1 MKPNPSPDRIAREL
15 RYLKVY
21 ALCSSA
27 ALIAL
32 CFSAFTPGARR
43 FQVIDAERINIRNAD
58 GKLALALAGKGQLPG
73 PTSEGREYPQQ
84 YSGGRTV
91 NSGMIFFNERGD
103 EVGGLTYH
111 GDLTET
117 GYSSGGGL
125 TFDQFRQDQVVSLSY
140 GDNGRRRSAGVT
152 VWDRSTTI
160 TLDSILKLVDRREKA
175 QGAERDSLMQ
185 FFQQLARQGLA
196 ATRVFLG
203 SENRTASL
211 RLLDTRGRTR
221 IRMFVDSTD
230 VARLEFV
237 DSAGT
242 VLSRFPQ

>member
-1 MKPNPSPDRIAREL
+1 MSQGPAPDRIAREL
-15 RYLKVY
+15 RYLKLY

-32 CFSAFTPGARR
+32 CFSAFAPAAQR

-58 GKLALALAGKGQLPG
+58 GKLALAIAGKGLLPG
-73 PTSEGREYPQQ
+73 PTSEGKEYPQR
-84 YSGGRTV
+84 YSGGRTTA
-91 NSGMIFFNERGD
+91 SGMIFFNERGD

-111 GDLTET
+111 GDLTEN
-117 GYSSGGGL
+117 GYSSGGGI

-140 GDNGRRRSAGVT
+140 SDNGRRRSAGMT
-152 VWDRSTTI
+152 VWDRSTQI
-160 TLDSILKLVDRREKA
+160 TLDSILKLVDRRENA
-175 QGAERDSLMQ
+175 QGAERDSLQ
-185 FFQQLARQGLA
+185 AFFQQLGRQGLA
-196 ATRVFLG
+196 ATRAFLG

-221 IRMFVDSTD
+221 IRMYVDSLD